1 MDVVYKNAAT
11 ERSVTG
17 FAVLVS
23 AVRKQ
28 INSPSFGKLDK
39 FFTAMVRH
47 HMSFK
52 ISERV
57 NVQDFHIRVRRW
69 KGL

>member
-1 MDVVYKNAAT
+1 MDVAYKNAAT
-11 ERSVTG
+11 ERPVTG

-28 INSPSFGKLDK
+28 IYSPFFDKLDK
-39 FFTAMVRH
+39 FFTAMVCH